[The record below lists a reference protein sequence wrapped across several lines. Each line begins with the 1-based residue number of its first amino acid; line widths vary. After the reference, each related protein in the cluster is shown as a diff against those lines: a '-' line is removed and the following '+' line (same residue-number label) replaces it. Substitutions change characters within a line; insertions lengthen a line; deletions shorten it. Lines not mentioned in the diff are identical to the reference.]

1 MAQYVKQTAPIN
13 AQQHHIDLRLCTL
26 NRTIAAVAWPAI
38 LDNLMFSLVFF
49 ADALIVGWL
58 LNETYLAAAALA
70 SLIMFWTNAPIQAL
84 SIATVS
90 IISRTWG
97 ERDFDGARR
106 FAGHSLVM
114 TSIIVLGILLV
125 GVPCAGWIIRLFQ
138 AEPDVVAPASA
149 YLRIV
154 LFSSVLGLPL
164 MISNGIIRAKGDMKT
179 PMFITMTMNVINIAG
194 SIVLAFG
201 LGPFP
206 AMGLYGVAWGTVLAR
221 NIGGFLSL
229 IALMSQ
235 TRGIGLR
242 VRDMIHLRRQSF
254 ARIWHVA
261 YPAMAERIVNTTS
274 YAVFMGMVA
283 SLGTTLLAAHQIALN
298 VESLAFMPAFG
309 MGVAVTTIFGQA
321 VGSGRHRIGEIT
333 VKRSILFSFTM
344 MVVLS
349 VMFILFAPYGVRI
362 FRATPEVVAQ
372 AGLALQMAALELP
385 FFALA
390 FIFMGA
396 LRGAGDTRS
405 PFFVNVGCI
414 LLLRLPF
421 TYLFALVL
429 GWGLVGV
436 WLATGLDWAGRSLG
450 LWLIFR
456 KGIWKTIHKQ
466 EKQKFPDH

>member
-1 MAQYVKQTAPIN
+1 MAQYVKQTIPTDT
-13 AQQHHIDLRLCTL
+13 QQHRLDLRLRTL
-26 NRTIAAVAWPAI
+26 NRTIATVAWPAI
-38 LDNLMFSLVFF
+38 GDNLMFSLVFL
-49 ADALIVGWL
+49 ADAIIVGWL
-58 LNETYLAAAALA
+58 RNETYLAGAALA

-114 TSIIVLGILLV
+114 TSIIVLGILLI

-201 LGPFP
+201 IGPFP

-229 IALMSQ
+229 TALMSQ

-242 VRDMIHLRRQSF
+242 IRDMIHLRRQSF

-344 MVVLS
+344 MDVLS

-372 AGLALQMAALELP
+372 AGLALQVAALELP